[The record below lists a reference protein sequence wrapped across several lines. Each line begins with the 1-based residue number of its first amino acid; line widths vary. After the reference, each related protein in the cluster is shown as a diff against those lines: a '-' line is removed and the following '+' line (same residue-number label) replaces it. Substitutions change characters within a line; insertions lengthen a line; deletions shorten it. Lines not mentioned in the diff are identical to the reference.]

1 MPLNLPPD
9 VWYMLIGAGLLFLS
23 PVGVVYLLTRLLRE

>member
-9 VWYMLIGAGLLFLS
+9 VWYMLIGAGFLFLS
-23 PVGVVYLLTRLLRE
+23 PVGVVYLLARLLHE